1 MWNLKPHQQ
10 TFPTYVILKSR
21 LCILHTLN
29 GSFTKNDFVSSC
41 TAHLENTGSLIYADL
56 PIVHPFHWA
65 VCKKKNTPKDIPF
78 ATITH
83 LIRKV

>member
-41 TAHLENTGSLIYADL
+41 TAHLENTGSLINADL
-56 PIVHPFHWA
+56 QMFTHFIVQY
-65 VCKKKNTPKDIPF
+65 VKKNPKKHPICHYHPS
-78 ATITH
+78 H
-83 LIRKV
+83 